1 MTFKYNTHKMKHSDS
16 LHGFQGLN
24 WTLICQLIKNVI
36 NFMVCKL
43 ILGT

>member
-1 MTFKYNTHKMKHSDS
+1 MTFKYNTHKIKLSDS

-43 ILGT
+43 ILGK